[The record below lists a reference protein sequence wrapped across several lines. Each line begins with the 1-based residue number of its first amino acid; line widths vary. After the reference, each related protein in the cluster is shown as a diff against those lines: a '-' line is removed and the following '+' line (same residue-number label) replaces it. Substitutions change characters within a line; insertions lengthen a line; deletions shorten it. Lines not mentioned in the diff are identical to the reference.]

1 MNFDQIQSFY
11 LVATLGT
18 YQKAAERLNATQP
31 AITARILALEGHLN
45 VRLFDRSGHR
55 VVLTVQGHKF
65 LTYAEKMLEAQAQ
78 AMFEMGQASHLQ
90 GFVRTGASD
99 TLVVSWLPDF
109 IVGLRATFP
118 KMNVGMRVRASP
130 LLHDD
135 LLAQEIDIAFLIGPL
150 QHPSVINH
158 PLCECR
164 MALVAAPELGL
175 HERKLKAADLNG
187 LDFLTF
193 EKMTVPFQQL
203 HRDLRKHRI
212 SARFNPISAL
222 HSIIVLTLKGL
233 GVGAVPLVAVEK
245 ELANGDLKVLDAPFE
260 LQVQVFTVSYLSGPN
275 QEMMEAIAQE
285 ALAFL
290 DTLPPS
296 ESIKKI
302 Y

>member
-31 AITARILALEGHLN
+31 AISARILALEGHLN
-45 VRLFDRSGHR
+45 VSLFDRSGHR

-78 AMFEMGQASHLQ
+78 AMFELGQASHLQ
-90 GFVRTGASD
+90 GVVRTGASD

-109 IVGLRATFP
+109 IVRLRETFP
-118 KMNVGMRVRASP
+118 KINIGMRVRASP
-130 LLHDD
+130 LLSDD
-135 LLAQEIDIAFLIGPL
+135 LLAQEIDIAFLLGPL
-150 QHPSVINH
+150 QHPSIINH

-175 HERKLKAADLNG
+175 HDRKLEAADLNG

-193 EKMTVPFQQL
+193 EKMTLPFQQL

-212 SARFNPISAL
+212 SVRFNPISAL
-222 HSIIVLTLKGL
+222 HSINVLTSKGL
-233 GVGAVPLVAVEK
+233 GVGVVPLVAVET
-245 ELANGDLKVLDAPFE
+245 ELASGVLKALNAPFE
-260 LQVQVFTVSYLSGPN
+260 LQPLVFTISYLSGPN
-275 QEMMEAIAQE
+275 QGMMEAIAQE
-285 ALAFL
+285 ALVYF

-296 ESIKKI
+296 KLIKKI